1 MESDCQILSGGERLL
16 AMRRRASVE
25 GIPLHATLELT
36 RRCSIRCVHCYVLP
50 NAKPPET
57 ELSTADWLALA
68 REAADAGCYSMLL
81 TGGEPLL
88 RKDFADIYLG
98 IRNMGVHVMIFTN
111 ATRVDERIVEI
122 LRSAQP
128 MGIEVTVYGATP
140 ETYKR
145 VTGRGEFYD
154 DAMRGIARMRKAGLP
169 VRLKTVLMQ
178 DNRHEFEAI
187 RALAAEG
194 ERPVRFDSVIQPRFP
209 GDKEMLRLRVP
220 PAEVVELEFSAVP
233 ELAGQWRD
241 LRKRYEKRTAAPT
254 GTPLYTCAAGII
266 SFYVTAQG
274 QMQPCVAA
282 SRYAVR
288 YERGKLRDAFRTM
301 RQAVRAPRAPVGYE
315 CTTCADRLFCGSC
328 PPVAELETGDE
339 TNTCAYACA
348 IAHLRAR
355 RLAEEAK
362 PQTF

>member
-1 MESDCQILSGGERLL
+1 MM
-16 AMRRRASVE
+16 AMRSRASAL

-36 RRCSIRCVHCYVLP
+36 HRCSIRCVHCYVLP

-68 REAADAGCYSMLL
+68 QEAVDAGCYSMLL

-88 RKDFADIYLG
+88 RKDFGDIYLG
-98 IRNMGVHVMIFTN
+98 IRNMGVHVVIFTN
-111 ATRVDERIVEI
+111 ATRVDERVVEI

-128 MGIEVTVYGATP
+128 IAVEVTVYGATP
-140 ETYKR
+140 ETYRR
-145 VTGRGEFYD
+145 VTGRAEFYD
-154 DAMRGIARMRKAGLP
+154 DAMRGIALMRKAGLQ

-187 RALAAEG
+187 RALGAEG

-220 PAEVVELEFSAVP
+220 PQEVVDLEFRAVP
-233 ELAGQWRD
+233 ELDGQWRK
-241 LRKRYEKRTAAPT
+241 LQKRFEKRSVEPNGA
-254 GTPLYTCAAGII
+254 PLYTCAAGVI
-266 SFYVTAQG
+266 SFYMTAQG
-274 QMQPCVAA
+274 LMQPCVAA

-288 YERGKLRDAFRTM
+288 YERGKLLDAFRTM
-301 RQAVRAPRAPVGYE
+301 RQAVRAPRAPAGYE

-328 PPVAELETGDE
+328 PPVAELETGDQSH
-339 TNTCAYACA
+339 TCAYACA
-348 IAHLRAR
+348 IAHERGR
-355 RLAEEAK
+355 RLASEPK
-362 PQTF
+362 R